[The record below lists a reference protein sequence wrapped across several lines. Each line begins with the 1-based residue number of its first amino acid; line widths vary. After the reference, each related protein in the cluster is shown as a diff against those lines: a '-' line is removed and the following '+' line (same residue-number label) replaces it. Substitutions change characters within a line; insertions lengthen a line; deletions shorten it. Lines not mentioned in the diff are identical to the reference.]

1 MFNSHFRSTH
11 TRSKA
16 ALKKRNK
23 KGKDRKKQKKKLE
36 YARNVKDSI
45 QKDEIIRNL
54 ESEKALLSRAL
65 KNTKSKK
72 KLTVPS
78 RYSLPRSILQST
90 RNKNVGINQS
100 IQIPVTEFRKDE
112 LELFDHQLGEG
123 AYGKVCLGRLSN
135 FQQTVAVKEIS
146 GKSSQLNA
154 YVESKIMLT
163 LNGYKNLPL
172 FYGWVKPNFILIE
185 FIGKGSTPSPTLKE
199 LLFSEIS
206 NEIDWIAV
214 LVDISLTLK
223 FIHDKGLL
231 HNDLHSKNVL
241 IRDKKFVKVIDFGKA
256 TLMDDPVV
264 YNITPGSPKQQI
276 YNERHKHLAYEL
288 RNVPNSAQTIQTDIF
303 SLGFIMQ
310 LVSEVTKNEKL
321 SNISI
326 DLLVEDPSKR
336 PLIPHVVRKCE
347 LLRRNL
353 GN

>member
-1 MFNSHFRSTH
+1 MEYERTVKSN
-11 TRSKA
+11 
-16 ALKKRNK
+16 
-23 KGKDRKKQKKKLE
+23 LE
-36 YARNVKDSI
+36 
-45 QKDEIIRNL
+45 KDETIQNL
-54 ESEKALLSRAL
+54 EREKALLSRAL
-65 KNTKSKK
+65 KNTKKRS
-72 KLTVPS
+72 TIPA

-90 RNKNVGINQS
+90 RNKSVAINQT
-100 IQIPVTEFRKDE
+100 IRIPVTEFKKDE
-112 LELFDHQLGEG
+112 LELFDYQLGEG
-123 AYGKVCLGRLSN
+123 AYGQVCLGKLSS

-146 GKSSQLNA
+146 GKSCQLDA

-199 LLFSEIS
+199 LLFSESS
-206 NEIDWIAV
+206 NEIDWIGV

-223 FIHDKGLL
+223 FIHDKGFL

-256 TLMDDPVV
+256 TLIEDPVV
-264 YNITPGSPKQQI
+264 YNIPPGSQKQRL

-303 SLGFIMQ
+303 SLGYIMQ

-321 SNISI
+321 AKISF
-326 DLLVEDPSKR
+326 DLLVEDPAGR
-336 PLIPHVVRKCE
+336 PLIPNVVRKCK
-347 LLRRNL
+347 LLRHNL
-353 GN
+353 EN